1 MILQVLVKE
10 KDSYMIVENP
20 QSSNHYPL
28 ELLFWGLD
36 LTKNVMELGNW
47 AMLVDKLL
55 PIIEVEVG
63 QYQALLLLLEK
74 ILIEFSIYLHV
85 TSVTVLLIELE

>member
-1 MILQVLVKE
+1 
-10 KDSYMIVENP
+10 
-20 QSSNHYPL
+20 
-28 ELLFWGLD
+28 
-36 LTKNVMELGNW
+36 
-47 AMLVDKLL
+47 MLVDKLL